1 MNRIKNR
8 WRLLALLVL
17 ACAAVGATSLLA
29 SAQTTTTP
37 AVSAT
42 GVGGVTLGAKYKVL
56 HRRHLVRKI
65 RKGCNLGGP
74 KTRSAPLAAP
84 VKGSANLTRKTP
96 RRVTDITVT
105 GGATA
110 RGVGVGSTLAQVQAA
125 FPGSSVD
132 HGTEQVF
139 GITLVRVPKAAGGR
153 LQFAVDVGSGLVT
166 IIGVPFIAFCE

>member
-1 MNRIKNR
+1 MVIKPLKGILG
-8 WRLLALLVL
+8 LLALACVAVAASGLV
-17 ACAAVGATSLLA
+17 A
-29 SAQTTTTP
+29 SAQTATAP
-37 AVSAT
+37 EVSAT
-42 GVGGVTLGAKYKVL
+42 GVGGVTLRAKYKAL

-74 KTRSAPLAAP
+74 RTRSAPLAAP
-84 VKGSANLTRKTP
+84 VKGNVNFTLKTP
-96 RRVTDITVT
+96 RRVTDISVT

-125 FPGSSVD
+125 FPGSTVD

-153 LQFAVDVGSGLVT
+153 LQFAVDVGSGRVV